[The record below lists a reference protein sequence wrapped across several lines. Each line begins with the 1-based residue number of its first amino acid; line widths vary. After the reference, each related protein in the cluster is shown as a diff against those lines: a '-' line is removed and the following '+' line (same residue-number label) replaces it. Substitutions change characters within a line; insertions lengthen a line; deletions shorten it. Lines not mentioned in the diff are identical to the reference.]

1 MFKEIVTERLHLR
14 KIKSLDAESMFSYAG
29 NKETTKYMAWPTHNS
44 IEETQEYIKSI
55 MPLYKTKK
63 YYDWAIELKENGK
76 MIGTCGFVNVQANKE
91 FAEIG
96 YIIHQDYHKKG
107 YGTEAVQSL
116 IEFGFKTL
124 RLKKI
129 YARIYKE
136 NKISI
141 RLAKKCKF
149 TLEVQPEH
157 CLAKD
162 HICFGA
168 LSYSIKNLE

>member
-1 MFKEIVTERLHLR
+1 MFKEIVTERLRLR
-14 KIKSLDAESMFSYAG
+14 KIKLSDAKSMFLYAA
-29 NKETTKYMAWPTHNS
+29 NKETTRYMGWQTHNS
-44 IEETQEYIKSI
+44 IEETNEYLKSI

-76 MIGTCGFVNVQANKE
+76 MIGTCGFVNVQTNKE

-124 RLKKI
+124 RLTKI

-141 RLAKKCKF
+141 RLAKKCGF

-157 CLAKD
+157 PLTKD
-162 HICFGA
+162 HICSGA
-168 LSYSIKNLE
+168 LSYSIKNAE